1 MQRPRFLLAGSR
13 TQQGNLML
21 GLMVGMLVGLAIAV
35 GVALFVTRA
44 PLPFVNKIARSGDR
58 LAELSKPGSTV
69 PDPNRAITGASRPP
83 APPGEASTAPTQ
95 ATPSASD
102 PAPSFA
108 PSAPSPGGEPAPPS
122 SSGERGLYLL
132 QAGAFRS
139 SDDADNMRA
148 KLALIGFE
156 ARVSA
161 AEVGSER
168 LYRVRIGP
176 YIQQDDVNLAR
187 FRLAENGI
195 EATVVRQR

>member
-21 GLMVGMLVGLAIAV
+21 GLMVGMLVGLALAV
-35 GVALFVTRA
+35 VVALFVTRA

-58 LAELSKPGSTV
+58 LAELSKPGTTL
-69 PDPNRAITGASRPP
+69 PDPNRAIAGSSRSPTSS
-83 APPGEASTAPTQ
+83 GEASNAP
-95 ATPSASD
+95 APANAPSAD
-102 PAPSFA
+102 P
-108 PSAPSPGGEPAPPS
+108 APSPGGETAS
-122 SSGERGLYLL
+122 SSGSGERALYLL

>member
-1 MQRPRFLLAGSR
+1 MPTVLIPSR
-13 TQQGNLML
+13 RAAAQQGALVL
-21 GLMVGMLVGLAIAV
+21 GLMIGMLCGLALAV
-35 GVALFVTRA
+35 VVAVLVTRA
-44 PLPFVNKIARSGDR
+44 PLPFVNKLPRSGDR
-58 LAELSKPGSTV
+58 IAEISKAGAEL
-69 PDPNRAITGASRPP
+69 PDPNRGLGSSRP
-83 APPGEASTAPTQ
+83 APPIAGVARDP
-95 ATPSASD
+95 ATPAASAPASAPASD
-102 PAPSFA
+102 SADPALA
-108 PSAPSPGGEPAPPS
+108 LASPG
-122 SSGERGLYLL
+122 ERVLYML

-168 LYRVRIGP
+168 LFRVRIGP
-176 YIQQDDVNLAR
+176 YGQLDDVNRAR

>member
-1 MQRPRFLLAGSR
+1 MTRPQPIRA
-13 TQQGNLML
+13 QQGSLLL
-21 GLMVGMLVGLAIAV
+21 GLMIGMLCGLALAV
-35 GVALFVTRA
+35 VVAVFVTRA
-44 PLPFVNKIARSGDR
+44 PLPFVNKMPRSGDR
-58 LAELSKPGSTV
+58 IAEVSKAGAEL
-69 PDPNRAITGASRPP
+69 PDPNRGIGAHRPA
-83 APPGEASTAPTQ
+83 APPPGAAKDPALAAPTAPTAND
-95 ATPSASD
+95 ATD
-102 PAPSFA
+102 PALA
-108 PSAPSPGGEPAPPS
+108 LASPG
-122 SSGERGLYLL
+122 ERVLYML

-176 YIQQDDVNLAR
+176 YVQLDDVNVAR